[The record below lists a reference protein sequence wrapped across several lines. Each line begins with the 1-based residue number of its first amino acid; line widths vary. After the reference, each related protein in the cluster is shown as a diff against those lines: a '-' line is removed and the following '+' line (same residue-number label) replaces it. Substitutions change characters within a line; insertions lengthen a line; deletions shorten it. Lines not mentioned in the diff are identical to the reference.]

1 MTLSLISEVVINLMG
16 ISKLPPSEL
25 SQILSSAGTTV
36 MGVCSSIE
44 ATVIPELVLEIT
56 RSLSAS
62 FTDQF
67 TVRLSASF

>member
-1 MTLSLISEVVINLMG
+1 MNLMG

-25 SQILSSAGTTV
+25 SQTLSSAGTTV
-36 MGVCSSIE
+36 IGVLSSIE
-44 ATVIPELVLEIT
+44 ATVIPELVREIT

-62 FTDQF
+62 LTDQF